1 VIKKQEN
8 LNVMRKL
15 LVDFKKKI
23 QDSYYYYFYYVG
35 SQKLWEK
42 HLATINR
49 WQEMLDNPNHKRVKR
64 LMNSYNKKAVNQSTS
79 TSITGVYE
87 NLKENK
93 NSTSSAANFENIPY
107 DCKLEIMRRLN
118 TGLDLVNLSKCNQN
132 LNKIISKE
140 LAIWQNLCKYHFQQS
155 HINSILNKCCMKQ
168 TSGERT
174 HEAKEN
180 EKTEPSELDW
190 KFVYFRLKRR
200 YGHREVYVD
209 MIHKCFYCKC
219 LFWKVC
225 FNCFLDQ
232 RIDILNCFFKGNWS
246 SLRHSRKY

>member
-1 VIKKQEN
+1 
-8 LNVMRKL
+8 MRKL

-23 QDSYYYYFYYVG
+23 QESYYYYFYYVG

-64 LMNSYNKKAVNQSTS
+64 LISSHNKKSVNNAVNDKM
-79 TSITGVYE
+79 
-87 NLKENK
+87 KENK
-93 NSTSSAANFENIPY
+93 GATPSSSGASFDNIPF

-140 LAIWQNLCKYHFQQS
+140 LAIWQNLCKYHFQQT
-155 HINSILNKCCMKQ
+155 HINGLLNKCCNKKQ
-168 TSGERT
+168 TTGESALD
-174 HEAKEN
+174 AKE
-180 EKTEPSELDW
+180 TLEPTELDW
-190 KFVYFRLKRR
+190 KFIYFRLKRR

-219 LFWKVC
+219 LFWKV
-225 FNCFLDQ
+225 D
-232 RIDILNCFFKGNWS
+232 
-246 SLRHSRKY
+246 Y

>member
-1 VIKKQEN
+1 
-8 LNVMRKL
+8 MRKL

-64 LMNSYNKKAVNQSTS
+64 LINSYNKKSDKPSSTS
-79 TSITGVYE
+79 VASYE
-87 NLKENK
+87 NMKENK
-93 NSTSSAANFENIPY
+93 CSSSSSPASFENIPY

-155 HINSILNKCCMKQ
+155 HINSMLNKCCMKQ
-168 TSGERT
+168 AASINGEHSHNET
-174 HEAKEN
+174 KEN
-180 EKTEPSELDW
+180 EKAEPSELDW

-200 YGHREVYVD
+200 FGHREVYVD

-225 FNCFLDQ
+225 
-232 RIDILNCFFKGNWS
+232 
-246 SLRHSRKY
+246 